1 MSGSAP
7 QILGDRPA
15 AAAEYGADV
24 TSATDDVTIDGF
36 GTEQFT
42 FGGKT
47 RRVYVAGEG
56 PAVIV
61 IEELPG
67 ITPAVI
73 GFARKVIDA
82 GFTVFMPEL
91 FGRTG
96 ADISPV
102 TLARAAVPSCVSKEF
117 KAFALRTTPPAIDW
131 LRALAR
137 QAHERCGGPGV
148 GAVGMCFT
156 GGFALAMAT
165 EPEMLAP
172 VLSQP
177 SLPIGGKKRGADL
190 GLSDRDLLAVKERA
204 EADDICVLG
213 LRFTGDRLVPA
224 ARFESLRRELGDN
237 FIGVEIDSSP
247 GNPWGHRK
255 AAHSVLT
262 EDLIDEPGQ
271 PTREALDQVLQF
283 FRDRLQ
289 VASA

>member
-1 MSGSAP
+1 M
-7 QILGDRPA
+7 
-15 AAAEYGADV
+15 
-24 TSATDDVTIDGF
+24 TSATDEVQIDGF
-36 GTEQFT
+36 ATEEFT

-47 RRVYVAGEG
+47 RRVFVAGEG

-73 GFARKVIDA
+73 GFARKVVDA
-82 GFTVFMPEL
+82 GFTVVMPEL
-91 FGRTG
+91 FGKTG
-96 ADISPV
+96 AEATPGV
-102 TLARAAVPSCVSKEF
+102 LAQAAIPACVSKEF
-117 KAFALRTTPPAIDW
+117 RAFALRTTPPAIDW

-137 QAHERCGGPGV
+137 DAHSRCGGPGV

-177 SLPIGGKKRGADL
+177 SLPIGGGKKRGADL

-224 ARFESLRRELGDN
+224 ARFASLRRELGDN

-271 PTREALDQVLQF
+271 PTRDALEQVLRF
-283 FRDRLQ
+283 FQERLQ
-289 VASA
+289 VAPA